1 MGTGPEQPIHI
12 RTPARNGR
20 VKALARAL
28 VVRFRGKGNQSTP
41 VKRADATHSRRLHW
55 GLHVIAGALLVA
67 LGLVPTCFL
76 ELAGCWLS
84 LRDPLVE
91 SGCIVILL
99 GWVTY
104 RPSIARASAGLALG
118 ISLSVLGLGAAEC
131 LGRWTRWDFRKT
143 EATLHR
149 LPPYYRKPT
158 VLTGDVFFRRPGP
171 ERWKGRVIEH
181 TLRELGIGEDLYADE
196 LEITVQYDAQGFRNP
211 AGLTDWDMAVAG
223 DSFTELGFLPE
234 NLLFTSL
241 LSRRL
246 GLRVKNLGVSHTGP
260 LTQLHYLEAY
270 GLGPSTR
277 RVAIMFFEGNDL
289 QDLEVESHRLRWF
302 QQTGKHPSGQP
313 KPQCSL
319 LRAICD
325 LVLRPVAPAGP
336 AAAPAPDAHLDVA
349 GKRVA
354 VDFGSVPVAASDMKP
369 RLREAFDDFL
379 IRYRGWARE
388 RGLEAWLFYLPA
400 PLRVWQG
407 RLDFTEQAP
416 EQVRMWQPTDLP
428 DHVGE
433 LAQAH
438 GLRFCDLT
446 PALIEATRTREALL
460 FNPRFDTHLNAAGSA
475 VVAEAM
481 ARVFEQD

>member
-1 MGTGPEQPIHI
+1 M
-12 RTPARNGR
+12 
-20 VKALARAL
+20 
-28 VVRFRGKGNQSTP
+28 
-41 VKRADATHSRRLHW
+41 HSRRLHR
-55 GLHVIAGALLVA
+55 GLHVIAGALLA
-67 LGLVPTCFL
+67 GLGLVPTCFL

-131 LGRWTRWDFRKT
+131 LGRWIRWDFRKT
-143 EATLHR
+143 EATLRR

-181 TLRELGIGEDLYADE
+181 TLRELGIGEDLYANE
-196 LEITVQYDAQGFRNP
+196 LEITVHYDAQGFRNP
-211 AGLTDWDMAVAG
+211 AGLTDWDIAVAG

-234 NLLFTSL
+234 DLLFTSL

-260 LTQLHYLEAY
+260 LTQLHYLETY

-302 QQTGKHPSGQP
+302 QQTGKRPSAQP

-325 LVLRPVAPAGP
+325 LILRPVPPAAPD
-336 AAAPAPDAHLDVA
+336 AAPAPDAYLDVA
-349 GKRVA
+349 GKRIA
-354 VDFGSVPVAASDMKP
+354 VDFGSVPVAASDVNPK
-369 RLREAFDDFL
+369 LREALDDFL
-379 IRYRGWARE
+379 ACYGTWARE

-400 PLRVWQG
+400 PLRVWHG

-416 EQVRMWQPTDLP
+416 EQVRLWQPTDLP
-428 DHVGE
+428 DHLEQLV
-433 LAQAH
+433 QAH

-446 PALIEATRTREALL
+446 PALIEATHTREVLL
-460 FNPRFDTHLNAAGSA
+460 FNPRFDTHLNATGSA

-481 ARVFEQD
+481 ARVFE